1 MTLAAVRE
9 RRLNLA
15 ACVAAA
21 LALTA
26 CATAKPAG
34 SAPPAAAPAA
44 TQKPAPPAAGAPA
57 AATQKPAPRRSVN
70 SADGTKITYDVTG
83 SGPVLLMLHGGG
95 QTGKSWAERGYV
107 DKLKERFTVVTMDLR
122 GNGESGRPS
131 GPDAY
136 ALDKHLQDIAA
147 VADAA
152 KAPRFHIWG
161 YGHGATIGRYLA
173 ARSDRVIS
181 AVLVSANFGPPF
193 EGMVRDA
200 VLGMRAKWLPYVQQQ
215 QAGTLKLEAMPASDR
230 TAWDAGVQNTAMA
243 LSAMVDYPPLEP
255 GEIKAPTLWLM
266 GAGDTSAM
274 ENVKAYESKL
284 AGTKVTMK
292 LLSGASYTDT
302 FARIDL
308 SLAEAIPFLGGSAA
322 PATGG
327 AAGR

>member
-1 MTLAAVRE
+1 MTPAARRE

-15 ACVAAA
+15 ACMAAA

-44 TQKPAPPAAGAPA
+44 PAAAAPAAPA
-57 AATQKPAPRRSVN
+57 AATQKPAPPATGAAAAAAAGTAAPAAAATQKPAPRRTVN

-83 SGPVLLMLHGGG
+83 SGPVVLLLHGGG

-193 EGMVRDA
+193 EGIVRDA
-200 VLGMRAKWLPYVQQQ
+200 VLGMR
-215 QAGTLKLEAMPASDR
+215 DR
-230 TAWDAGVQNTAMA
+230 KSV
-243 LSAMVDYPPLEP
+243 V
-255 GEIKAPTLWLM
+255 
-266 GAGDTSAM
+266 
-274 ENVKAYESKL
+274 
-284 AGTKVTMK
+284 
-292 LLSGASYTDT
+292 
-302 FARIDL
+302 
-308 SLAEAIPFLGGSAA
+308 
-322 PATGG
+322 
-327 AAGR
+327 